1 MTGDFPGSPAV
12 TTLHSHCRG
21 HRLIPGPGIISV
33 FQDRNQNTDNVRA
46 KLLQSCST
54 LCSAMECNPPG
65 SSVHG
70 IFQARILEWVT
81 MPPPGAL
88 PNPGIEPESL
98 MSPEL
103 AGGFLATSTTL
114 EAQILSTTKLYS
126 TTILH

>member
-1 MTGDFPGSPAV
+1 MGEF
-12 TTLHSHCRG
+12 L
-21 HRLIPGPGIISV
+21 ISV

-54 LCSAMECNPPG
+54 LCSPMECNPPG

-81 MPPPGAL
+81 MPPPAAL